1 MRRSLNRLFVVSS
14 FPILALVVASCSGTH
29 GRTATA
35 DTNDLGSVF
44 DAHVKHEFV
53 EHDLDATMRTM
64 TPQPDLLHL
73 PTLAGGRGV
82 DQVRG
87 FYGTYFVGKWPADTK
102 VEQVSR
108 TVGHDQVVDE
118 LLVSFTHDIRLDF
131 MLPGIP
137 PTGKHVEMPVVVV
150 MKFAGGKI
158 AYEHIYWDQASL
170 LVQVGLLDPKLLPAI
185 GMEQAKALRDPSFPL
200 NPFLTLPKP

>member
-1 MRRSLNRLFVVSS
+1 MRQSILTTFSLV
-14 FPILALVVASCSGTH
+14 LVFIATEGCQGTY
-29 GRTATA
+29 GRTTVA

-64 TPQPDLLHL
+64 TAQPDLLHL
-73 PTLAGGRGV
+73 PTLAGGRGF
-82 DQVRG
+82 DQVRS

-108 TVGHDQVVDE
+108 TVGQDQVVDE

-131 MLPGIP
+131 MLPGVP
-137 PTGKHVEMPVVVV
+137 PTGKHVERPVVVV
-150 MKFAGGKI
+150 MKFSGGKI

-170 LVQVGLLDPKLLPAI
+170 LVQVGLLDPKLLPSV
-185 GMEQAKALRDPSFPL
+185 GVEQAKALRDPSFPL

>member
-1 MRRSLNRLFVVSS
+1 MRRSLDRLLIVSIV
-14 FPILALVVASCSGTH
+14 PILLLAATSCSGTH

-53 EHDLDATMRTM
+53 EHDVDATMRTM
-64 TPQPDLLHL
+64 TPNPDLLHL

-102 VEQVSR
+102 VEPVSR
-108 TVGHDQVVDE
+108 TVGREQVVDE

-150 MKFAGGKI
+150 MKFSGGKI

-170 LVQVGLLDPKLLPAI
+170 LVQIGLLDAKLLPAI
-185 GMEQAKALRDPSFPL
+185 GVEQAKALRDPSFPL